1 MGKKIG
7 VATKKFTK
15 PTVEANPLIANVFC
29 ADPTAVEY
37 EGRLYV
43 YGTNDHQQYEAVG
56 AEGSNTYEHIKSL
69 VMLSTDDMAN
79 WTFHGLINVGE
90 ISPWAMASW
99 APSITSRVEADGLT
113 HFYLYYSNSGWG
125 TGVLTATSPVG
136 PWSSPIG
143 KSVVDG
149 NTEGL
154 DGCKS
159 PFDPGV
165 VTDDGGA
172 SWLSFGGGEGSGRLI
187 RLNAD
192 MTGIDG
198 EIVKLPSPYHFEAN
212 ELNFINGTY
221 VYTYNNNWEERTGW
235 DISGYEPPTRCSM
248 AYMTTKTP
256 LDTDSWE
263 YRGQYFE
270 NPGDMGLGDSNNHT
284 HLHKYA
290 GKYYLFY
297 HSLFPQAELGT
308 KGGFRSLCADEIEVD
323 EQAVRIFPVKA
334 TKAGPR
340 QIKPLDGFKVVSAA
354 TMFTSSG
361 IVYDLGEKVTVNAS
375 DKSGVIMIKRVS
387 AEGAAKLLVK
397 ASGRGTLELCLDGL
411 DRTHAQINID
421 GSGSEFEGELTEK
434 ITGEHDVYFVLSEG
448 LQFEEWRF
456 LR

>member
-1 MGKKIG
+1 MGQKTG

-15 PTVEANPLIANVFC
+15 PTTEGNPLIANVFC

-56 AEGSNTYEHIKSL
+56 AEGRNTYERIKSI

-125 TGVLTATSPVG
+125 TGVLTATSPIG

-149 NTEGL
+149 DTEGL
-154 DGCKS
+154 DGCKN

-165 VTDDGGA
+165 VTDDDGA
-172 SWLSFGGGEGSGRLI
+172 SWLSFGGGEGGGRLI
-187 RLNAD
+187 KLSSD
-192 MTGIDG
+192 MSAVDG
-198 EIVKLPSPYHFEAN
+198 AIVKLPSPYHFEAN

-221 VYTYNNNWEERTGW
+221 VYTYNNNWEERPNW
-235 DISGYEPPTRCSM
+235 NVSGHEPPTRCSM
-248 AYMTTKTP
+248 SYMTTKTP
-256 LDTDSWE
+256 LDASSWE

-284 HLHKYA
+284 HLHKFA

-297 HSLFPQAELGT
+297 HTLFPQAELGT
-308 KGGFRSLCADEIEVD
+308 QGGFRSLSVDEIEVD
-323 EQAVRIFPVKA
+323 EQAVKIFPTKA
-334 TKAGPR
+334 TKTGPK
-340 QIKPLDGFKVVSAA
+340 QIKPLDGFKTTSAA

-361 IVYDLGEKVTVNAS
+361 IVYDLGDMITVNAA
-375 DKSGVIMIKRVS
+375 DKSGVVMIKRVS
-387 AEGAAKLLVK
+387 AEGASKLFVK
-397 ASGRGTLELCLDGL
+397 ADGKGTLELYL
-411 DRTHAQINID
+411 DRLDTAFAQVNID
-421 GSGSEFEGELTEK
+421 GRNTEIECELPEK
-434 ITGEHDVYFVLSEG
+434 ITGEHDIYFVLSEG
-448 LQFEEWRF
+448 VQFEKWSF
-456 LR
+456 LK